1 MSQFI
6 TKGDDLIA
14 ESTVHFVFVNDLGKV
29 FVNDL
34 GKPTK
39 IPDILFQDFKP
50 YFCDCINV

>member
-6 TKGDDLIA
+6 TKEDDLIA
-14 ESTVHFVFVNDLGKV
+14 KAKVRLV

-50 YFCDCINV
+50 YFCDSINV